1 MAVGDTST
9 FRHSNYSKRR
19 ANMGREIR
27 RVPPNWEHPKETK
40 GQYERG
46 QFVIK
51 EVYIP
56 LYDIS
61 FNESAKEWLD
71 ELALWLEGKHD
82 SQLEPDSTANNY
94 PRTIRGYTDYY
105 EKFPNADHY
114 RPEWDEADCT
124 AYQIYETVSE
134 GTPVS
139 PVFQTEQEIIDWL
152 VDRGH
157 SLNSATQ
164 FVKHKWAPSMLMAVN
179 PDGTG
184 TFATGIDTFDMP

>member
-1 MAVGDTST
+1 
-9 FRHSNYSKRR
+9 
-19 ANMGREIR
+19 MGREIR

-46 QFVIK
+46 QFVVK
-51 EVYIP
+51 EVYKP
-56 LYDIS
+56 LLDGS
-61 FNESAKEWLD
+61 FEQKAKDWLIDLQKWLD
-71 ELALWLEGKHD
+71 GTHESFIYALNNN
-82 SQLEPDSTANNY
+82 PDDDK
-94 PRTIRGYTDYY
+94 PPQTIRGYC
-105 EKFPNADHY
+105 DHY
-114 RPEWDEADCT
+114 QDFPRMEYYHPEWDEADCT

-152 VDRGH
+152 VSQGH

-164 FVKHKWAPSMLMAVN
+164 FVKHKWAPTMLMAVN